1 MLALLPIEIELDQD
15 DFESL
20 CDTAGYVI
28 GHWAQ
33 EGELTGSTY
42 RIQEQE
48 SDEWIEVTKDGMV
61 QTIVDIIHNNHDVS
75 NQIRD
80 NIIHA
85 FTQSDLGDLDGY
97 DIDAIIQIA
106 AFKEVVYG

>member
-1 MLALLPIEIELDQD
+1 MLATISVDIELDQE
-15 DFESL
+15 DFEDL

-28 GHWAQ
+28 GHWVQA
-33 EGELTGSTY
+33 GEITGSTY

-48 SDEWIEVTKDGMV
+48 SDEWIEITKDDMV
-61 QTIVDIIHNNHDVS
+61 QTIVDIIHGKHDVS
-75 NQIRD
+75 KAIKD

-106 AFKEVVYG
+106 ALKEIVYG

>member
-1 MLALLPIEIELDQD
+1 MLALAPIEIELDQE
-15 DFESL
+15 DFEDL

-33 EGELTGSTY
+33 EGQLTGSTY
-42 RIQEQE
+42 RIQERE
-48 SDEWIEVTKDGMV
+48 SDEWIEITKDSMI
-61 QTIVDIIHNNHDVS
+61 QTIVDIIHNKHDVS
-75 NQIRD
+75 KAIKN

-106 AFKEVVYG
+106 ALKEIVYA